1 MDSVLPFES
10 DFFAALF
17 VDVDVMDYSISHM
30 APALLLKDLT
40 FSQRLNCIS
49 NLSYLYYISVL
60 QIFLSP
66 H

>member
-17 VDVDVMDYSISHM
+17 VDVMDYSISHM

>member
-17 VDVDVMDYSISHM
+17 VDVMDYSISHM

-49 NLSYLYYISVL
+49 I
-60 QIFLSP
+60 
-66 H
+66 